1 MAEHLSP
8 SSFRCD
14 CGHQSDF
21 FENTISE
28 MKALSRKRKKPQH
41 LVDSSA
47 RKHVIE
53 FVDGRPV
60 AVICPKL
67 GRREIKP

>member
-28 MKALSRKRKKPQH
+28 MKALSRKRKKPQQ
-41 LVDSSA
+41 LLDSCA
-47 RKHVIE
+47 REHAIE
-53 FVDGRPV
+53 FVNGKAV
-60 AVICPKL
+60 AVICPEL